1 MVVLE
6 NVWLKLYIET
16 SYENCSSF
24 SSADETDYETEI
36 EDDFD
41 EFGQDEGL
49 GQAERQYQWVRIED
63 MWDDELEPYQD
74 EPLADEQWI
83 AQYQRRRQ
91 RREEINEQMQRRVD
105 EPEETG

>member
-6 NVWLKLYIET
+6 NVWLKLHIET
-16 SYENCSSF
+16 SYESCSSF

-41 EFGQDEGL
+41 ELGPDEGL
-49 GQAERQYQWVRIED
+49 GQAERQYQWVGIED
-63 MWDDELEPYQD
+63 MWDDELEPYQE